1 MIKNCP
7 ICKKQFK
14 TYRSKRIYCSRECAC
29 KGNRV
34 NGDVVSNLGIKIKV
48 GNKYSAIQFR
58 KREIQKAITRNFKK
72 DLCELCGRKDG
83 ELFLHHI
90 VPLRLGG
97 RSIKKNCITVC
108 RKCHSK
114 VRTKLSSKM
123 LEYFEDKQ
131 DELYEELKDTVV
143 DIFWLSFIEEGIF
156 NPKYEGYVGGRVEV
170 YSKGSNYAIEEIR
183 FFTNKKSWNSFRDK
197 WDFKEVT
204 KKELDKIRSLVEER
218 FNVPLE

>member
-1 MIKNCP
+1 MIKTCP

-34 NGDVVSNLGIKIKV
+34 SGDTVSNFGVKMKV
-48 GNKYSAIQFR
+48 GNKYNPKNFRRREQNRAIN
-58 KREIQKAITRNFKK
+58 RNFKK
-72 DLCELCGRKDG
+72 NYCELCGVKDS

-90 VPLRLGG
+90 VPLKLGG
-97 RSIKKNCITVC
+97 RSIKKNCITLC
-108 RKCHSK
+108 RKCHNK
-114 VRTKLSSKM
+114 VHIKLSSKL
-123 LEYFEDKQ
+123 LEYFEDKHS
-131 DELYEELKDTVV
+131 ELYEVLKDTVI
-143 DIFWLSFIEEGIF
+143 DIFWLSFVEEGVL
-156 NPKYEGYVGGRVEV
+156 NNSYEGYVGGRVEV
-170 YSKGSNYAIEEIR
+170 YSKGNDYSIEEIR

-204 KKELDKIRSLVEER
+204 KKELDNLRDIIKER